1 MNTWD
6 EKWNKTVAVNA
17 MERGGDSGWNWWK
30 NRFSTMVQGFTN
42 SNEELDK
49 RARATGYI
57 DKNGNPIAIDEET
70 EKPIHDGIVSMPKL
84 ILQGGETVSNDM
96 KPNTFAAG
104 AIKNIHDG
112 MASII
117 KSDSKDKVVYSNG
130 RPMEVAANKV
140 IPVHDGTASIAK
152 SDPKDSAIFAKTG
165 GPFDTLFNG
174 IFDKINEIYGIYSSK
189 VNYENVSPNLVVQ
202 PVPIAHDGVFP
213 SPASIDSTNNQ
224 NLDIQHGTKSNDM
237 QKGQFD
243 VNVRGEI
250 NLKANGQSINLLNE
264 LQTNPSLVRA
274 ITDLIS
280 DSISKKTHGGR
291 AIPGGKKW

>member
-1 MNTWD
+1 MRTLSYRKSY
-6 EKWNKTVAVNA
+6 EVKERYRIHYWN
-17 MERGGDSGWNWWK
+17 
-30 NRFSTMVQGFTN
+30 
-42 SNEELDK
+42 
-49 RARATGYI
+49 ARYLTSL
-57 DKNGNPIAIDEET
+57 
-70 EKPIHDGIVSMPKL
+70 SMSKS
-84 ILQGGETVSNDM
+84 ILQGGETVANDV
-96 KPNTFAAG
+96 KSKTFAVG

-112 MASII
+112 VASIA
-117 KSDSKDKVVYSNG
+117 KSDLQDRVVSGNG
-130 RPMEVAANKV
+130 RPMAVAANKV
-140 IPVHDGTASIAK
+140 TPIHDGTASIAK

-174 IFDKINEIYGIYSSK
+174 IFDKINEIYGVYSGRI
-189 VNYENVSPNLVVQ
+189 NHDDVSPNIIVQ

-213 SPASIDSTNNQ
+213 SPVSIDNTDSQNTRGQYNTQTNEA
-224 NLDIQHGTKSNDM
+224 

-291 AIPGGKKW
+291 AIPGGQKW

>member
-1 MNTWD
+1 MRNGI
-6 EKWNKTVAVNA
+6 KTVAVNA

-30 NRFSTMVQGFTN
+30 NRISTMWEGFTN
-42 SNEELDK
+42 SNEDLDK

-57 DKNGNPIAIDEET
+57 DKNGKPVAI
-70 EKPIHDGIVSMPKL
+70 G
-84 ILQGGETVSNDM
+84 NDV
-96 KPNTFAAG
+96 KSKTFAVG

-112 MASII
+112 VASIA
-117 KSDSKDKVVYSNG
+117 KSDLQDRVVSGNG
-130 RPMEVAANKV
+130 RPMAVAANKV
-140 IPVHDGTASIAK
+140 TPIHDGTASIAK

-174 IFDKINEIYGIYSSK
+174 IFDKINEIYGVYSGRI
-189 VNYENVSPNLVVQ
+189 NHDDVSPNIIVQ

-213 SPASIDSTNNQ
+213 SPVSIDNTDSQNTRGQYNTQTNEA
-224 NLDIQHGTKSNDM
+224 

-291 AIPGGKKW
+291 AIPGGQKW